1 MPGRALEIALECGDI
16 GRSFEAWTRFGFG
29 HALTTDTWSHPYGVV
44 TAARLNIGLHATSLR
59 WPLLTLTRPDIVG
72 LVPLL
77 EERGVTPED
86 LRLGSEVFNEL
97 QFEDPA
103 GLRVRVIEART
114 FSPPAGAGDCLLG
127 RFDALSWPSADVDAV
142 ATFWQRLHVEPR
154 VPDRRGLGG
163 AACRHRRP
171 LGCLALAAREQ
182 RARAGVPPW

>member
-16 GRSFEAWTRFGFG
+16 RRSFETWTRLGFG
-29 HALTTDTWSHPYGVV
+29 QALTTDSWPHPYGVV
-44 TAARLNIGLHATSLR
+44 STPRLNLGLHATSLR

-77 EERGVTPED
+77 EERGVEPDD

-114 FSPPAGAGDCLLG
+114 
-127 RFDALSWPSADVDAV
+127 
-142 ATFWQRLHVEPR
+142 
-154 VPDRRGLGG
+154 
-163 AACRHRRP
+163 
-171 LGCLALAAREQ
+171 
-182 RARAGVPPW
+182 